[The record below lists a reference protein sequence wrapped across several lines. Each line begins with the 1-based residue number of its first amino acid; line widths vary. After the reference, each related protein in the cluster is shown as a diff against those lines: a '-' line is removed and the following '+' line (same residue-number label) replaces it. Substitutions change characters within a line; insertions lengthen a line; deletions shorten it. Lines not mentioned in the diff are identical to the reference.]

1 MYATAARNARTRV
14 LELLSNTRR
23 SPLKGLT
30 DGIYDIRVKE
40 LGSELLAKLCLESEL
55 AKKRFPCNAVVQ
67 KKSDVGAPL
76 PDMAVFLPGRF
87 MGDRGVVI
95 VQNAKVQ
102 GYAFLQEDNGYR
114 LSDILERMVPF
125 TQTDNLVPILRPALQ
140 RSGIRVQFLP
150 KRAEL

>member
-1 MYATAARNARTRV
+1 
-14 LELLSNTRR
+14 
-23 SPLKGLT
+23 
-30 DGIYDIRVKE
+30 
-40 LGSELLAKLCLESEL
+40 
-55 AKKRFPCNAVVQ
+55 
-67 KKSDVGAPL
+67 
-76 PDMAVFLPGRF
+76 

-140 RSGIRVQFLP
+140 RSGVRVQFLP